1 MSSFIKCTVKKK
13 ETKGGENKECITSN
27 VSKMLNVQ
35 YVYRFYPT
43 EFFTGKW
50 LVVINESQLLIE
62 NMLY

>member
-13 ETKGGENKECITSN
+13 ERKGGKNKECITSN

-35 YVYRFYPT
+35 NVYRFYPT